1 MELDNKKPAQGN
13 FLQFGELKK
22 TIKFEDFLSKSSDEI
37 IFFIIDHYHAN
48 LRKTIPNLTKT
59 LLKIMDHHI
68 HEYKD
73 LFWEIHEIFS
83 KIRGIFESHL
93 ILEEKLIFEP
103 MKKFNSQKITKNS
116 PEYELMERSIKE
128 AVEEHYVIGPS
139 LKKITDLTNDF
150 VAPKNACGSISKFY
164 LELKEFKD
172 DVITHSQIENSIL
185 FPRFVDL

>member
-1 MELDNKKPAQGN
+1 MEINNKNPKQNN
-13 FLQFGELKK
+13 FLQFGHLKD

-37 IFFIIDHYHAN
+37 ISFIIDHYHAN
-48 LRKTIPNLTKT
+48 LRKTIPNLTAT

-83 KIRGIFESHL
+83 KIRSIFESHL

-103 MKKFNSQKITKNS
+103 MRKFNLGEITKNS
-116 PEYELMERSIKE
+116 PEYKLMEKSIKE
-128 AVEEHYVIGPS
+128 AVEEHYIIGPS

-150 VAPKNACGSISKFY
+150 VAPENACGSISKFY

-185 FPRFVDL
+185 FPKFVYL